1 MEITL
6 LDKLIKQLS
15 KLPGLGP
22 RSARRIAL
30 HLLKGN
36 RSSMIDLSD
45 MLRSVAESV
54 KSCTVCGNLDTTDVC
69 AICSSPNREKDLVC
83 VVEDVSDLWAMERG
97 NIFRGTYHVLGGTLS
112 AIDGRTPDKLNFDN
126 LIKRVS
132 NNNVREVIIATNSTL
147 EGQTTGF
154 YVADIIKP
162 YNVKATKLAHG
173 IPIGAELDY
182 LDDGTL
188 LHALKMRQ
196 DY

>member
-6 LDKLIKQLS
+6 LDKLIKLFS

-36 RSSMIDLSD
+36 RTNMLDLAE
-45 MLRSVAESV
+45 MLKSVAETV
-54 KSCTVCGNLDTTDVC
+54 KSCKVCGNLDTSD
-69 AICSSPNREKDLVC
+69 ICSICSNANREKDLIC
-83 VVEDVSDLWAMERG
+83 VVEDVADLWAIERG
-97 NIFRGTYHVLGGTLS
+97 NVFRGTYHVLGGTLS
-112 AIDGRTPDKLNFDN
+112 AIDGRTPDKLNFNN
-126 LIKRVS
+126 LVQRVA
-132 NNNVREVIIATNSTL
+132 NTNVREVIIATNSTL
-147 EGQTTGF
+147 EGQTTGY
-154 YVADIIKP
+154 YVSDLIKP
-162 YNVKATKLAHG
+162 YDVKATRLAHG

-188 LHALKMRQ
+188 LHAMKMRQ